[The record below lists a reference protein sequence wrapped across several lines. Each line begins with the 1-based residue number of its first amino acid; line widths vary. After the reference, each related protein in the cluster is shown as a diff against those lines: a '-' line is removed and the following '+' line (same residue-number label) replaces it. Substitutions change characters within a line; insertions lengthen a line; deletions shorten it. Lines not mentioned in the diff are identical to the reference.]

1 MGAFAQVSNTKS
13 SLDLIP
19 FVSVSAKR
27 SEVTRS
33 WRPKLIWVGAVIWAS
48 WATASWAITAF
59 DWRMKASRGCFGRFG
74 PVWTT
79 LYLMMAFAVWR
90 ILRLPE
96 ASAERRWALGLFI
109 AQLALNAAWSW
120 MFFAA
125 NNPLLGLINI
135 VPQIL
140 VILATIVAFYRL
152 DRIAGWCL
160 VPLAAWVSFATVL
173 NFAIWKLNP

>member
-1 MGAFAQVSNTKS
+1 MNAPKRSVLIRDFGFGLLAIVVVVAASVVAQVAAYPNLVPWYAGLVKPSFN
-13 SLDLIP
+13 P
-19 FVSVSAKR
+19 
-27 SEVTRS
+27 
-33 WRPKLIWVGAVIWAS
+33 PNWV
-48 WATASWAITAF
+48 
-59 DWRMKASRGCFGRFG
+59 FG

-96 ASAERRWALGLFI
+96 ASAERRCALGLFI

-140 VILATIVAFYRL
+140 VILATMVAFYRL
-152 DRIAGWCL
+152 DRMAGWCL

-173 NFAIWKLNP
+173 NLAIWTLNP